1 MLRGMTDL
9 SDTNRESAPPCR
21 EHEPS
26 SASEVD
32 AWFCRE
38 VLPLEAFLMQYLR
51 RNWANASDI
60 ADLRQDVYIR
70 VYEAAQKQI
79 PDSPK
84 AFVLSTARN
93 LLIDRVRRAR
103 IVPLE
108 TVTDLEALNIASAEV
123 SAEKVVMARDALG
136 RLQAAV
142 DRLPPRAREAVILSK
157 LEGFSRKQIAE
168 RMGIAEDTVKNL
180 LVQGMRKLAE
190 TLYGDLPESRRKL

>member
-1 MLRGMTDL
+1 MADL
-9 SDTNRESAPPCR
+9 SDFNRESAPPCR
-21 EHEPS
+21 EHEPV
-26 SASEVD
+26 SATEVD
-32 AWFCRE
+32 IWFCRE
-38 VLPLEAFLMQYLR
+38 VLPLEALLMQYLR

-60 ADLRQDVYIR
+60 ADLRQDVYMR

-108 TVTDLEALNIASAEV
+108 TVTDLEALNIASSEVGAERT
-123 SAEKVVMARDALG
+123 VMARDALS

-142 DRLPPRAREAVILSK
+142 DRLPPRAKEAVVLSK
-157 LEGFSRKQIAE
+157 MEGFSRKQIAE
-168 RMGIAEDTVKNL
+168 RMGIAEDTVKHL

-190 TLYGDLPESRRKL
+190 ALYGELPSSRRKL

>member
-1 MLRGMTDL
+1 MADL
-9 SDTNRESAPPCR
+9 SDFDRESAPPCR
-21 EHEPS
+21 EHEPV
-26 SASEVD
+26 SATEID
-32 AWFCRE
+32 IWFCRE
-38 VLPLEAFLMQYLR
+38 VLPLEALLMQYLR

-60 ADLRQDVYIR
+60 ADLRQDVYMR

-108 TVTDLEALNIASAEV
+108 TVTDLEALNIASSEVGAERT
-123 SAEKVVMARDALG
+123 VMARDALG

-142 DRLPPRAREAVILSK
+142 DRLPPRAREAVVLSK
-157 LEGFSRKQIAE
+157 MEGFSRKQIAE
-168 RMGIAEDTVKNL
+168 RMGIAEDTVKHL
-180 LVQGMRKLAE
+180 LVQGMKKLAE
-190 TLYGDLPESRRKL
+190 ALYGELPQSRRKL